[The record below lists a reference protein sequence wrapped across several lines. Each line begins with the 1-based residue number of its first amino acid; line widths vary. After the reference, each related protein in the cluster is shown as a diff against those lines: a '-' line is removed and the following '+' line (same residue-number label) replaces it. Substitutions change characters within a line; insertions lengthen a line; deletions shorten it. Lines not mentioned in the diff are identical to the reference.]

1 MVKKLYFAI
10 GVIFEVFVMRGY
22 IKEKVPYALTEIITG
37 GIIDIV
43 AWPVVL
49 IANIIEWSR

>member
-1 MVKKLYFAI
+1 MVKKLYFAT
-10 GVIFEVFVMRGY
+10 GVLFEAFVMRGY
-22 IKEKVPYALTEIITG
+22 IKEKVPYALAEIITG

-49 IANIIEWSR
+49 LVNIIEWSR